1 MDKIICIVGPTA
13 SGKTRLSI
21 ALAQALGA
29 EVVSF
34 DSMQL
39 YRGMD
44 IGTAKPT
51 EEEMQGIP
59 HHMLDFLDPREDY
72 SVSRY
77 VQDADRCVQDI
88 LARGKPVILVGGTGL
103 YIDSLIL
110 GRQFAP
116 YPETGR
122 REALT
127 RQAQEQ
133 GIETVLAQLREVD
146 PEAAAA
152 LHPSNQKRIIRALE
166 VYQETGKTITEHNRL
181 SKLRPPKYNP
191 LWLGLT
197 FSRRQTLYDRIDR
210 RVEEM
215 LRAGLVDEVRRLVES
230 GVSEKATA
238 LQAIGYKE
246 LLGMLRG
253 ECTLEEAKASIQLLS
268 RRYAKRQL
276 TWFRRNPDVHW
287 IEAEAPWEEIFLTA
301 RQYVTAFDSTF

>member
-51 EEEMQGIP
+51 KEEMQGIP

-181 SKLRPPKYNP
+181 SKLRPPKYHP

-215 LRAGLVDEVRRLVES
+215 LKAGLVDEVRRLVES
-230 GVSEKATA
+230 GVPEKATA